1 MQSEIDLAKQS
12 VVMRI
17 RLVVGSGMI
26 RDEVMLALRDL
37 EHRGEIKDYNLES
50 NNAGAILVRLK

>member
-1 MQSEIDLAKQS
+1 MHGEIDLARQD

-17 RLVVGSGMI
+17 RLVVGSGLI
-26 RDEVMLALRDL
+26 RDEAMLYLSDL
-37 EHRGEIKDYNLES
+37 EHRGEIKDFDLEL